1 MFFNTFKEQLTRL
14 KNNANSIISTTLSDK
29 AVNDFDLFIICL
41 WIWYYSVIRLKKLW
55 ILCLA
60 SRSAVMTSIGSAKS
74 SGTPS
79 IPILRKCT
87 RK

>member
-14 KNNANSIISTTLSDK
+14 KNNANSIISTTLSNK

-55 ILCLA
+55 IL
-60 SRSAVMTSIGSAKS
+60 
-74 SGTPS
+74 
-79 IPILRKCT
+79 
-87 RK
+87 